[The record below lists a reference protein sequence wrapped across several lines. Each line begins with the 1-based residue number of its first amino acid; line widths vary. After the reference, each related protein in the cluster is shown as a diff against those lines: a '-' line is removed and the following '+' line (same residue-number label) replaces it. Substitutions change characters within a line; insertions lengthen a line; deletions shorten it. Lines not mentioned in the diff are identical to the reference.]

1 MEKLV
6 RGQNGSERFYDG
18 FHYFAIR
25 ASGTNDRAFPER
37 LAYYVVIR
45 ILPWPIGAHPTS
57 RATRVLYSTTHVSL
71 ARARARGLGRVLP
84 YSGYFTWGLNFVVF
98 VVGKQN
104 TKISDTKIK
113 CTV

>member
-1 MEKLV
+1 MPPNIIYIPRETRSREHISLKLHFLSV
-6 RGQNGSERFYDG
+6 
-18 FHYFAIR
+18 
-25 ASGTNDRAFPER
+25 T
-37 LAYYVVIR
+37 VI
-45 ILPWPIGAHPTS
+45 
-57 RATRVLYSTTHVSL
+57 
-71 ARARARGLGRVLP
+71 P

>member
-1 MEKLV
+1 MYLYPN
-6 RGQNGSERFYDG
+6 RHS
-18 FHYFAIR
+18 
-25 ASGTNDRAFPER
+25 
-37 LAYYVVIR
+37 VIM
-45 ILPWPIGAHPTS
+45 IMIPLKI
-57 RATRVLYSTTHVSL
+57 VFIDLI
-71 ARARARGLGRVLP
+71 P

>member
-1 MEKLV
+1 MATYHCLDCVHWHKMKNNISLYGNLLLLQIMLLKVQSFITLCISYNPPTRVAECIYIYIGAVTRMNYLP
-6 RGQNGSERFYDG
+6 
-18 FHYFAIR
+18 FA
-25 ASGTNDRAFPER
+25 AKAR
-37 LAYYVVIR
+37 LASYI
-45 ILPWPIGAHPTS
+45 
-57 RATRVLYSTTHVSL
+57 
-71 ARARARGLGRVLP
+71 P